1 MMENN
6 NSSQASMLAGFGG
19 GLTPKQPNLQTL
31 SPYLN
36 VDTNYLQST
45 PQYLE
50 FDQDTRRGEMEKSFS
65 AIGTACCL
73 GSGVGGA
80 YGLYEGIKQTANSE
94 LSAKLRRTQIMNYC
108 LKGGASTGNALASV
122 AVIYSLSNWLL
133 TKTELVEDDEAKSL
147 ISGTFTGALFKSTTG
162 IKKCVRGAG
171 VGLALSAFWAFGI
184 KKQDSVANFI

>member
-1 MMENN
+1 MENN
-6 NSSQASMLAGFGG
+6 NKSQASMLAGLGG
-19 GLTPKQPNLQTL
+19 ITPMQPNLQTL

-36 VDTNYLQST
+36 VDTNYLQSS

-65 AIGTACCL
+65 AIGSACCI
-73 GSGVGGA
+73 GSGLGGA
-80 YGLYEGIKQTANSE
+80 YGLYEGIRQTANSE

-122 AVIYSLSNWLL
+122 AVIYSLSNFLL
-133 TKTELVEDDEAKSL
+133 TKTEVVEDDEAKSL

-184 KKQDSVANFI
+184 KKQPTVQNFI

>member
-6 NSSQASMLAGFGG
+6 NKSQASMLAGLGG
-19 GLTPKQPNLQTL
+19 ITPMQPNLQTL

-36 VDTNYLQST
+36 VDTNYLQSS

-65 AIGTACCL
+65 AIGSACCI
-73 GSGVGGA
+73 GSGLGGA
-80 YGLYEGIKQTANSE
+80 YGLDDGIRQTANSE

-133 TKTELVEDDEAKSL
+133 TKTEVVEDDEAKSL

-184 KKQDSVANFI
+184 KKQDSVQNFI

>member
-6 NSSQASMLAGFGG
+6 NKSQASMLAGLGG
-19 GLTPKQPNLQTL
+19 ITPMQPNLQTL

-36 VDTNYLQST
+36 VDTNYLQSS

-65 AIGTACCL
+65 AIGSACCI
-73 GSGVGGA
+73 GSGLGGA
-80 YGLYEGIKQTANSE
+80 YGLYEGIRQTANSE

-122 AVIYSLSNWLL
+122 AVIYSLSNFLL
-133 TKTELVEDDEAKSL
+133 TKTEVVEDDEAKSL

-184 KKQDSVANFI
+184 KKQDSVQNFI